1 MKCPERANLQRQE
14 IDQGLPG
21 AEGTGKRGRLP
32 NAQGVL
38 FWTNE
43 NVLESR
49 WRQWWS
55 HNFGSAPN
63 APGLFSP

>member
-1 MKCPERANLQRQE
+1 MKCLERANLQRQE
-14 IDQGLPG
+14 VDQDLPG

-38 FWTNE
+38 FWTNK

-49 WRQWWS
+49 WR
-55 HNFGSAPN
+55 H
-63 APGLFSP
+63 